1 MSIRFTEIPERL
13 KYSAKYQGVLSSLHS
28 DIICRVSE
36 TFSGSQNEKHA
47 ITDILNYVS
56 FMYYRDGRL
65 PDDWNIEDMFN
76 SISYVE
82 PYKLKSVL
90 GETFIR
96 YSDISWNIEPVFI
109 SDDKSLKIPDYKSPE
124 ISDSKFT
131 PAGMV
136 SKPVPTNNSTLKEI
150 STISDISLYGPVIPR
165 IDTSKIYTRS
175 SIDGT
180 IYCIYHS
187 LPEIPSKQCEISLTT
202 DPDTL
207 SDFDYLNLYPNNVL
221 NVRNAEM
228 YKEYT
233 GLYTHPLLGVIFPIE
248 DFTQDQIIDNIIR
261 YPNVEDIFRIG
272 TVAGN
277 KKFIT
282 FGKYIEIDG
291 KLELTKNVWDGFK
304 NIENIP
310 KTKEFIQEYV
320 VRRYILEK
328 EIKNI
333 QHNYEMFG
341 ILDEYLSLFMPISE
355 YNNLGYTDNLGM
367 AKKCVMSRIS
377 YISSRNPVLRRIASD
392 D

>member
-28 DIICRVSE
+28 DIICRVAE
-36 TFSGSQNEKHA
+36 TFSGSQSEKHA

-56 FMYYRDGRL
+56 YMYYRDGRL
-65 PDDWNIEDMFN
+65 PDNWDIEDMFN

-96 YSDISWNIEPVFI
+96 YSDISWNIEPVLVSDSTPPASSDHKLSKI
-109 SDDKSLKIPDYKSPE
+109 SDFKATSVNTVLTFNS
-124 ISDSKFT
+124 IS
-131 PAGMV
+131 
-136 SKPVPTNNSTLKEI
+136 KEI
-150 STISDISLYGPVIPR
+150 STVSDISLYGPIIPR
-165 IDTSKIYTRS
+165 IDTSKIYTRA

-180 IYCIYHS
+180 VYCIYHS

-202 DPDTL
+202 DPNTL
-207 SDFDYLNLYPNNVL
+207 SDFDYLSLYPNTVL
-221 NVRNAEM
+221 KVRNSEM
-228 YKEYT
+228 YKEYD
-233 GLYTHPLLGVIFPIE
+233 GLYNHPILGVIFPIE
-248 DFTQDQIIDNIIR
+248 NFTQDQIIDNIVR
-261 YPNVEDIFRIG
+261 YPNVEDIFRVG

-304 NIENIP
+304 NIKNIP

-328 EIKNI
+328 EINNI

-341 ILDEYLSLFMPISE
+341 ILDEYLSLFMPSSE
-355 YNNLGYTDNLGM
+355 YAALGYTDALGI
-367 AKKCVMSRIS
+367 AKKCVLSRIS